1 MSVRSP
7 IGPVMLDLEGT
18 CLSDDERKVLAHP
31 CVGGVILFARNYETP
46 EQVNLL
52 IDEIRSTRGSDLL
65 IAVDQEGGR
74 VQRFRPGLTCL
85 PAAASYADRDGENS
99 AKALERTA
107 SAGWLMASE
116 LLALGVDFSFAPVL
130 DVDCGISEIIGDRA
144 FSDQPEIVAEM
155 ALAFRSGMNRAGMA
169 AVGKHF
175 PGHGGVALDSHLAL
189 PEDRRPFEQILAR
202 DLLPFR
208 KLIDAGLEGIM
219 PAHVV
224 YSEVE
229 SLPAGFS
236 PFWIEEVL
244 RRRLGFAGAVFS
256 DDLSMAG
263 AAFAGGYADRAK
275 AALAAGCDM
284 VLVCNRPDAAEE
296 VLEALQEWDYDPVRR
311 QRLLA
316 MRACRRVGR
325 SALLD
330 SAQWQRAVDDIEQL
344 NARV

>member
-1 MSVRSP
+1 M
-7 IGPVMLDLEGT
+7 GPVMLDLQGT
-18 CLSDDERKVLAHP
+18 CLVDHERKTLTHP

-46 EQVNLL
+46 EQVSML
-52 IDEIRSTRGSDLL
+52 IDDIRSTRGSDLL

-74 VQRFRPGLTCL
+74 VQRFRTGLTCL
-85 PAAASYADRDGENS
+85 PAAANYADRDGENTV
-99 AKALERTA
+99 KAMKLAA

-116 LLALGVDFSFAPVL
+116 LLALGLDFSFAPVL

-144 FSDQPEIVAEM
+144 FSDRPEIVAEM
-155 ALAFRSGMNRAGMA
+155 ALAFRLGMNRAGMA

-189 PEDRRPFEQILAR
+189 PEDKRPFEQIMVR

-208 KLIDAGLEGIM
+208 RLIDAGLEGIM

-224 YSEVE
+224 YADVDSR
-229 SLPAGFS
+229 PAGFS
-236 PFWIEEVL
+236 PFWIEQVL
-244 RRRLGFAGAVFS
+244 RRRFGFAGAVFS
-256 DDLSMAG
+256 DDLSMEG
-263 AAFAGGYADRAK
+263 AAFAGGYSERAK
-275 AALAAGCDM
+275 EALVAGCDM

-296 VLEALQEWDYDPVRR
+296 VLDALRDWGYDPVRR

-316 MRACRRVGR
+316 MRARRRVER
-325 SALLD
+325 SVLLS
-330 SAQWQRAVDDIEQL
+330 SAQWRRAVDDIEQL

>member
-1 MSVRSP
+1 
-7 IGPVMLDLEGT
+7 MLDLQGT
-18 CLSDDERKVLAHP
+18 CLSDHERKTLAHP
-31 CVGGVILFARNYETP
+31 CVGGVILFTRNYEAP
-46 EQVNLL
+46 EQVSLL
-52 IDEIRSTRGSDLL
+52 IDEIRSARGCDLL

-74 VQRFRPGLTCL
+74 VQRFRPGLTSL
-85 PAAASYADRDGENS
+85 PAAASYAANDGEDT
-99 AKALERTA
+99 AKALKQAA

-144 FSDQPEIVAEM
+144 FSDRPEIVAEL
-155 ALAFRSGMNRAGMA
+155 ALAFRAGMNRAGMA

-189 PEDRRPFEQILAR
+189 PEDKRSFEQILAR

-224 YSEVE
+224 YSEVD
-229 SLPAGFS
+229 SRPAGFS
-236 PFWIEEVL
+236 LFWIEEVL
-244 RRRLGFAGAVFS
+244 RLRLGFAGAVFS
-256 DDLSMAG
+256 DDLSMEG
-263 AAFAGGYADRAK
+263 AAFAGGYAERAK
-275 AALAAGCDM
+275 KALAAGCDM

-296 VLEALQEWDYDPVRR
+296 VLEALRKWDYDPVRR

-316 MRACRRVGR
+316 MRARRRVDR
-325 SALLD
+325 SVLLS
-330 SAQWQRAVDDIEQL
+330 SAQWRRAVDDIEQL

>member
-1 MSVRSP
+1 MSVTSP
-7 IGPVMLDLEGT
+7 MGPVMLDLEGI
-18 CLSDDERKVLAHP
+18 CLNDHERKVLAHP
-31 CVGGVILFARNYETP
+31 CVGGVILFTRNYETP
-46 EQVNLL
+46 EQVSML

-65 IAVDQEGGR
+65 ITVDQEGGR

-85 PAAASYADRDGENS
+85 PAAASYADSYRENT
-99 AKALERTA
+99 ARALEQAA

-144 FSDQPEIVAEM
+144 FSDRPEIVSEM

-189 PEDRRPFEQILAR
+189 PEDKRPFEQILAR

-224 YSEVE
+224 YSDVDSRPACF
-229 SLPAGFS
+229 SL
-236 PFWIEEVL
+236 FWIEEVL
-244 RRRLGFAGAVFS
+244 RRRFGFAGAVFS
-256 DDLSMAG
+256 DDLSMEG
-263 AAFAGGYADRAK
+263 AAFAGGYAERAK
-275 AALAAGCDM
+275 EALAAGCDM
-284 VLVCNRPDAAEE
+284 VLVCNRPAAAEE
-296 VLEALQEWDYDPVRR
+296 VLESLRDWDYERVRR
-311 QRLLA
+311 KRLLA
-316 MRACRRVGR
+316 MRARRRVER
-325 SALLD
+325 SVLLG
-330 SAQWQRAVDDIEQL
+330 SAQWRRAVDDIEQL

>member
-1 MSVRSP
+1 M
-7 IGPVMLDLEGT
+7 GPVMLDLEGT
-18 CLSDDERKVLAHP
+18 CLSDRERNVLTHP
-31 CVGGVILFARNYETP
+31 CVGGVILFTRNYEAP
-46 EQVNLL
+46 EQVSVL
-52 IDEIRSTRGSDLL
+52 IDDLRSICGSDLL

-74 VQRFRPGLTCL
+74 VQRFRPGLTPL
-85 PAAASYADRDGENS
+85 PAAARYAANDREDT
-99 AKALERTA
+99 AKALERAA

-144 FSDQPEIVAEM
+144 FSDRPEIVAEM

-175 PGHGGVALDSHLAL
+175 PGHGGVALDSHLVL
-189 PEDRRPFEQILAR
+189 PEDKRSFEQILAR

-224 YSEVE
+224 YSEVD
-229 SLPAGFS
+229 SRPAGFS
-236 PFWIEEVL
+236 LFWIEEVL

-256 DDLSMAG
+256 DDLSMEG
-263 AAFAGGYADRAK
+263 AAFAGGYSERAK
-275 AALAAGCDM
+275 KALAAGCDM

-296 VLEALQEWDYDPVRR
+296 VLDALLRDWDYDPVRC
-311 QRLLA
+311 QRLLT
-316 MRACRRVGR
+316 MRARGRVER
-325 SALLD
+325 SVLLG
-330 SAQWQRAVDDIEQL
+330 SAEWRRAVDDIEQL
-344 NARV
+344 NARA